1 MIDLLDN
8 TQELTDSI
16 ETCNREVE
24 IVNELVEKLVKENAS
39 TPQDQDE
46 YRKKHEKLNARYTDL
61 VNKIKDLE
69 TELARKKAQR
79 NTLLAYLES
88 YKKGTK
94 IIDSSYPVLCHYPV
108 ICF

>member
-46 YRKKHEKLNARYTDL
+46 YRKNSWLHVRD
-61 VNKIKDLE
+61 E
-69 TELARKKAQR
+69 TRTG
-79 NTLLAYLES
+79 NC
-88 YKKGTK
+88 G
-94 IIDSSYPVLCHYPV
+94 V
-108 ICF
+108 

>member
-46 YRKKHEKLNARYTDL
+46 YRKNSWLHVRD
-61 VNKIKDLE
+61 E
-69 TELARKKAQR
+69 TRAG
-79 NTLLAYLES
+79 NC
-88 YKKGTK
+88 G
-94 IIDSSYPVLCHYPV
+94 V
-108 ICF
+108 

>member
-46 YRKKHEKLNARYTDL
+46 YRKN
-61 VNKIKDLE
+61 
-69 TELARKKAQR
+69 
-79 NTLLAYLES
+79 S
-88 YKKGTK
+88 
-94 IIDSSYPVLCHYPV
+94 
-108 ICF
+108 